1 MFGAIT
7 ILPQYM
13 QIVHGASPTK
23 AGLMML
29 PMVVGMMSAGIGVG
43 QFTSRTGKIR
53 ALPDLRLGARR
64 RLDDRA
70 VVRQRRHQPASG

>member
-1 MFGAIT
+1 
-7 ILPQYM
+7 M

-43 QFTSRTGKIR
+43 QITSRTGQDPD
-53 ALPDLRLGARR
+53 LPDLRLARSR
-64 RLDDRA
+64 VSR
-70 VVRQRRHQPASG
+70 

>member
-29 PMVVGMMSAGIGVG
+29 PMVLGMMTAGIVTG
-43 QFTSRTGKIR
+43 QITSRRT
-53 ALPDLRLGARR
+53 LR
-64 RLDDRA
+64 
-70 VVRQRRHQPASG
+70 